1 MQMIDTFVCQD
12 SLGKRYTVQTWQPKT
27 TRTLP
32 SGKALSIR
40 GAQSFS
46 LEDGTVVHDMKD
58 GSFEIQSNP
67 IVVIKRKV

>member
-1 MQMIDTFVCQD
+1 MQMTDTFVCQD

-46 LEDGTVVHDMKD
+46 LEDGTAVHDLKN
-58 GSFEIQSNP
+58 GSFAIQTQP
-67 IVVIKRKV
+67 IIVIRRDV